1 MRHRNLLG
9 IASRLC
15 SLACAAAIFAAS
27 GCATLQQTMGS
38 VFPADSTGG
47 ALDEPTVIAGI
58 KEALKVGTEN
68 TVISTSKMD
77 GYLGNE
83 LIRIALPE
91 QMTTVASTL
100 RKVGFGSQ
108 VDELEVGM
116 NRAAERA
123 AGEAKEVFWTAIKGM
138 TVSDAFG
145 ILDGGNTAATDYFR
159 AKTSATLRA
168 RFQPIVEEKIQEV
181 GVSRMYAKVA
191 DTYNGLPLAGTQK
204 MVDLDEYVTDKA
216 LSGLFTVLAIEEQKI
231 REDPVARTTDLLK
244 KVFGR

>member
-1 MRHRNLLG
+1 MRCAKRISPPLL
-9 IASRLC
+9 
-15 SLACAAAIFAAS
+15 AAALAVIAFAAS
-27 GCATLQQTMGS
+27 GCATLQQTMGAVLS
-38 VFPADSTGG
+38 ADSTGG
-47 ALDEPTVIAGI
+47 TLDEPTVIAGI

-68 TVISTSKMD
+68 TVISTSKLD
-77 GYLGNE
+77 GFLSNE
-83 LIRIALPE
+83 LIRIAVPE

-145 ILDGGNTAATDYFR
+145 ILDGGSTAATDYFR
-159 AKTSATLRA
+159 AKTSATLKT

-181 GVSRMYAKVA
+181 GVSRMYTKVA
-191 DTYNGLPLAGTQK
+191 DTYNSLPLAGTQK

-216 LSGLFTVLAIEEQKI
+216 LSGLFTVLAMEEQRI

>member
-1 MRHRNLLG
+1 MRL
-9 IASRLC
+9 AKRLC
-15 SLACAAAIFAAS
+15 SLFFIAAILAAS
-27 GCATLQQTMGS
+27 GCATLQQTIGA
-38 VFPADSTGG
+38 VFPADSTAGG
-47 ALDEPTVIAGI
+47 PLDEPTVIAGI

-68 TVISTSKMD
+68 TVISTSKLD
-77 GYLGNE
+77 GFLGNQ
-83 LIRIALPE
+83 LIRIAIPE

-123 AGEAKEVFWTAIKGM
+123 AGEAKEVFWNAIKGM

-145 ILDGGNTAATDYFR
+145 ILNGGNTAATDYFR
-159 AKTSATLRA
+159 GKTSATLKA
-168 RFQPIVEEKIQEV
+168 RFQPIVENKIQEV
-181 GVSRMYAKVA
+181 GVSRMYGRVA

-216 LSGLFTVLAIEEQKI
+216 LSGLFTVLATEERKI
-231 REDPVARTTDLLK
+231 REDPVARTTDLLR
-244 KVFGR
+244 KVFGSK

>member
-1 MRHRNLLG
+1 MRC
-9 IASRLC
+9 AKRL
-15 SLACAAAIFAAS
+15 SAPFLAAALAVFVLAAS
-27 GCATLQQTMGS
+27 GCATLQQTMGAA
-38 VFPADSTGG
+38 FPADSAGG

-68 TVISTSKMD
+68 TVLSTSKLD

-123 AGEAKEVFWTAIKGM
+123 AGEAKEVFWTAIKSM

-159 AKTSATLRA
+159 AKTSATLKA

-181 GVSRMYAKVA
+181 GVSRMYTKVA

-216 LSGLFTVLAIEEQKI
+216 LYGLFTVLATEERKI

-244 KVFGR
+244 KVFGHK